1 MNWIAIIIIALLF
14 SAFFSGMEIAFVSSN
29 KVRAELDMKQKGLL
43 SRILSLFYGNEEQ
56 FISTMLVGNNIAL
69 VIYGMGMAALLEP
82 VIALVW
88 DQEAFVVLMQTL
100 LSTLLILFVGEFMPK
115 TLFRIDPNAT
125 MRFFAPL
132 VWLIYVVL
140 YPISKF
146 TSMVSK
152 CLMRLGGVKIEH
164 HTDVL
169 MSKIELDSF
178 IQKSIEESDSKEPVE
193 PEMKIFQNALDF
205 SNIHLRDCM
214 IPRTELVAVDIDE
227 VTDEELLHTFVS
239 TGISKVLVYRESID
253 NILGYIHSSEMFR
266 QHDDWRKSI
275 RPAVFAPE
283 SMLANKLMR
292 NLMQQKKSLAIVVDE
307 FGGTAGL
314 VTLEDLVEE
323 IFGDI
328 EDEHDTQ
335 NLVARRVGENEY
347 EFSGRMEIGRINEE
361 FGLDIPESDDY
372 QTIAGYIL
380 YHYQTLPRLGETVE
394 IKNYRFTILRRK
406 ATKIELVRMKI
417 EE

>member
-1 MNWIAIIIIALLF
+1 
-14 SAFFSGMEIAFVSSN
+14 
-29 KVRAELDMKQKGLL
+29 
-43 SRILSLFYGNEEQ
+43 
-56 FISTMLVGNNIAL
+56 
-69 VIYGMGMAALLEP
+69 
-82 VIALVW
+82 
-88 DQEAFVVLMQTL
+88 
-100 LSTLLILFVGEFMPK
+100 
-115 TLFRIDPNAT
+115 
-125 MRFFAPL
+125 
-132 VWLIYVVL
+132 
-140 YPISKF
+140 
-146 TSMVSK
+146 
-152 CLMRLGGVKIEH
+152 MRLGGVKIAH
-164 HTDVL
+164 QPYGAL

-178 IQKSIEESDSKEPVE
+178 IQKSIEESDSGEPVE

-227 VTDEELLHTFVS
+227 VTVEELLQTFIS
-239 TGISKVLVYRESID
+239 TGISKVVVYRENID
-253 NILGYIHSSEMFR
+253 NILGYIHASEMFR
-266 QHDDWRKSI
+266 RQEDWKKSI

-292 NLMQQKKSLAIVVDE
+292 TLMQQKKSLAIVVDE

-335 NLVARRVGENEY
+335 NLVARKVSDDEF
-347 EFSGRMEIGRINEE
+347 EFSGRMEIERINEE

-372 QTIAGYIL
+372 LTIAGYIL

-394 IKNYRFTILRRK
+394 IGNYRFTILQRK

-417 EE
+417 EK

>member
-1 MNWIAIIIIALLF
+1 MNWILIIIIALLF

-29 KVRAELDMKQKGLL
+29 KVRVELDMKQQGMMSK
-43 SRILSLFYGNEEQ
+43 ILGLFYGNEEQ

-88 DQEAFVVLMQTL
+88 EQEAFVVLMQTL
-100 LSTLLILFVGEFMPK
+100 LSTLLILFVGEFLPK
-115 TLFRIDPNAT
+115 TIFRVNPNAT
-125 MRFFAPL
+125 MRFFSPF
-132 VWLIYVVL
+132 VWLLYVVL

-146 TSMVSK
+146 TSVVSK
-152 CLMRLGGVKIEH
+152 CVMRLGGVKIAH
-164 HTDVL
+164 QPYGAL

-178 IQKSIEESDSKEPVE
+178 IQKSIEESDSGEPVE

-227 VTDEELLHTFVS
+227 VTVEELLQTFIS
-239 TGISKVLVYRESID
+239 TGISKVVVYRENID
-253 NILGYIHSSEMFR
+253 NILGYIHASEMFR
-266 QHDDWRKSI
+266 RHEDWKKSI

-292 NLMQQKKSLAIVVDE
+292 TLM
-307 FGGTAGL
+307 
-314 VTLEDLVEE
+314 
-323 IFGDI
+323 
-328 EDEHDTQ
+328 HDTQ
-335 NLVARRVGENEY
+335 NLVARKVSDDEF
-347 EFSGRMEIGRINEE
+347 EFSGRMEIERINEE

-372 QTIAGYIL
+372 LTIAGSIL

-394 IKNYRFTILRRK
+394 IGNYRFTILQRK

-417 EE
+417 EK